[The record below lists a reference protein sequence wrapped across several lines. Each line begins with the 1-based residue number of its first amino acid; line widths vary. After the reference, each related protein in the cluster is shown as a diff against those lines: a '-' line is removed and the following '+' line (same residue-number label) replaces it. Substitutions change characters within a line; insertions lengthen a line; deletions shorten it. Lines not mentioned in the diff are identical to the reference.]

1 MKAGMIDEMVQDA
14 MDSVLD
20 SEDLEDEVDMEV
32 EKVCQIPFL

>member
-20 SEDLEDEVDMEV
+20 SEDLEDEVDMEI